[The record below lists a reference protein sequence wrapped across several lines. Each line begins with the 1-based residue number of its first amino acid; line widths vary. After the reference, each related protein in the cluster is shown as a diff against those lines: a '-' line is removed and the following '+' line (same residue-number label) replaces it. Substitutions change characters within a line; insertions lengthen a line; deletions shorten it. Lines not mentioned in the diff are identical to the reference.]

1 MDTRARQAEAQHAM
15 LDVLPP
21 VARRGPVRDGV
32 VDTRVVNG
40 LTLITLAGELD
51 LSQAPALHRALIPAP
66 AASLPDLAIDLRR
79 VEFMDCS
86 VIGALM
92 RGQPH
97 HHRRRR
103 MPPPHRPAA
112 RNRQAHPTLRT
123 RWCLLRPRR
132 QDGRHHH
139 LHAPHQSNPRPS
151 IPLADHVFVSGLDLM
166 AIGRRPG
173 RWSGPLV
180 G

>member
-1 MDTRARQAEAQHAM
+1 
-15 LDVLPP
+15 
-21 VARRGPVRDGV
+21 VRDGV

-92 RGQPH
+92 RANRTTTAAGGCLHLIGP
-97 HHRRRR
+97 
-103 MPPPHRPAA
+103 RPATA
-112 RNRQAHPTLRT
+112 KLIRL
-123 RWCLLRPRR
+123 CEL
-132 QDGRHHH
+132 DG
-139 LHAPHQSNPRPS
+139 
-151 IPLADHVFVSGLDLM
+151 VFCVHD
-166 AIGRRPG
+166 ATTP
-173 RWSGPLV
+173 
-180 G
+180 

>member
-1 MDTRARQAEAQHAM
+1 MDTQGQAGGCSARH

-21 VARRGPVRDGV
+21 LVRRGPVRDGV

-92 RGQPH
+92 RANRTTTAAGGCLHLIGP
-97 HHRRRR
+97 
-103 MPPPHRPAA
+103 RPATA
-112 RNRQAHPTLRT
+112 KLIRLCELDGVFCVHDAKTAATTTCTRHIRT
-123 RWCLLRPRR
+123 TPV
-132 QDGRHHH
+132 
-139 LHAPHQSNPRPS
+139 P
-151 IPLADHVFVSGLDLM
+151 
-166 AIGRRPG
+166 
-173 RWSGPLV
+173 
-180 G
+180 